1 MNEPTSIENPD
12 QYKQLVQI
20 LIKEQTWESLPYYTK
35 KQFLSEHQFIKLLK
49 DLCFKKQLSF
59 PQSLKKHYSDVK
71 NYYRDLLE
79 SSKKGRQLF
88 PYHLTDLIQFTRK
101 TPFSYYTEMVIDV
114 LKEYLSYDSLPNFTA
129 NDIVRLLGVGRNQY
143 IQLLESLKKKNNV
156 IGSFFSN
163 QRKKILKKLPKQPV
177 SPSSDLLPWFL
188 ISKIPILEVDYSRI
202 SEKEKKCYNYI
213 DKKGPIEAGILPC
226 KIIHKLYSKGYI
238 FVQVPIEKDD
248 RIRFRSLQ
256 GFVINKEAIDEFDKL
271 LYNTF
276 ITHDPRDRVFDT
288 SKTLNVHWED
298 VKRAFSLY
306 CRLSIATK
314 VPQNQNHQNG
324 GIGNKINNEIE
335 NKNNNQ
341 NQNEKENKI
350 NNNKESTNNNK
361 TNENNSSKENNNSKE
376 INNKIKEQLKL
387 DLKKFPQ
394 KNLQIL
400 MIIEKKYLNFM
411 KKQSKI
417 HSSWINPLIERH
429 HREKDFER
437 KSQSQQQ
444 LQSQSQIQFQSKNI
458 LQKES
463 DSNLTNQNKRQLENN
478 GEGNK
483 NDEDDQDSNNNNSAS
498 NDRTSNKSQTN
509 THNQIP
515 ISNSETRLQDL
526 SLKQIKKDQSFEERS
541 IDNNKKRIVLIF
553 DETLTAFLLMG
564 NWSSF
569 QPLVITLFELGKMTD
584 EKITDLLHELEQ
596 VSQRVVGDAKKNLN
610 HVLGLKKTLQYL
622 KSISIQTEPIDNN
635 KNHLISKGDQ
645 NDIEKESNNNN
656 NNNNT
661 ENTNENENEN
671 EKNRIH
677 VSGVDMIKEQSL
689 FLLKSKARDVLL
701 KKNYHI
707 SISTIPLDREKRF
720 LLSSSHTIHFGFPI
734 PEATSPWMRLYLS
747 TKLGIGLPTLYLKK
761 GVRVKQ
767 IPKIFKG
774 FQKVEILSGDRSLI
788 FNTHT
793 LLYQLNSMLINGPV
807 LIQGIARKDSQ
818 YREIFVPLPLTSNY
832 NSFETKKKIKNK
844 KKRNFNLNNSDNNN
858 NNNNNNNSSSSN
870 SNNNNH
876 NHNNLNEN
884 ENKNFNMENNLR
896 KEFSEED
903 YNETNINT
911 HPLVKQLVKLL
922 HLDTSIGYI
931 KMIWIELEKDKG
943 YWIPCDIQL
952 GLPLFHPKMNFTII
966 ETIKE
971 NNLFSQKKLKTHI
984 KSMRN
989 LSLDLL
995 SFIAQYCQVGSPF
1008 NFVEDEKS
1016 KIDISGVFEKNQVTQ
1031 NCNLQFL
1038 KGELSIINQI
1048 N

>member
-1 MNEPTSIENPD
+1 MNETTLTENPD
-12 QYKQLVQI
+12 QSKQLVQI

-35 KQFLSEHQFIKLLK
+35 KQFFSEQQFLKLLK
-49 DLCFKKQLSF
+49 DLCFKKQLKF

-79 SSKKGRQLF
+79 YSKRGRQLF
-88 PYHLTDLIQFTRK
+88 PYHLTDLIQLTRK
-101 TPFSYYTEMVIDV
+101 TPFNYYTEMVIDV

-163 QRKKILKKLPKQPV
+163 QRKKILKKLPKQPL

-188 ISKIPILEVDYSRI
+188 VSKIPILEVDYSRI

-213 DKKGPIEAGILPC
+213 EKKGPIEAGILPY

-238 FVQVPIEKDD
+238 FVQVPIEKGD

-256 GFVINKEAIDEFDKL
+256 GFVINKGATDEFDKF

-288 SKTLNVHWED
+288 WKTLNVDWEY

-314 VPQNQNHQNG
+314 VPQNHNLQNG
-324 GIGNKINNEIE
+324 GNENEIQNEKENEIQNKKENQNNNENENENENKINNE
-335 NKNNNQ
+335 
-341 NQNEKENKI
+341 
-350 NNNKESTNNNK
+350 KESTNN
-361 TNENNSSKENNNSKE
+361 KENNM
-376 INNKIKEQLKL
+376 KIKDQVKL

-394 KNLQIL
+394 KNLKIL

-417 HSSWINPLIERH
+417 HSSWINHLIERH
-429 HREKDFER
+429 HREKDLER
-437 KSQSQQQ
+437 KFQSQQQ
-444 LQSQSQIQFQSKNI
+444 LQSQSQTQFQSKNI

-463 DSNLTNQNKRQLENN
+463 KPQPKSDLINQNKQKLDNNDDGNEQENN
-478 GEGNK
+478 NGN
-483 NDEDDQDSNNNNSAS
+483 NQSNPN
-498 NDRTSNKSQTN
+498 
-509 THNQIP
+509 NQIP

-622 KSISIQTEPIDNN
+622 KSISMQTEPINNN
-635 KNHLISKGDQ
+635 KSLLITKGGE
-645 NDIEKESNNNN
+645 NEIGKENNNKKK
-656 NNNNT
+656 
-661 ENTNENENEN
+661 NENENEN
-671 EKNRIH
+671 ENGNENEKNKIH

-689 FLLKSKARDVLL
+689 FLLKSKSREVLL

-747 TKLGIGLPTLYLKK
+747 TKLGIGLPSLYLKK

-767 IPKIFKG
+767 IPKIFNG

-788 FNTHT
+788 FNTNT

-807 LIQGIARKDSQ
+807 LIQGIARSESK
-818 YREIFVPLPLTSNY
+818 YREIFVPLPLTCNY
-832 NSFETKKKIKNK
+832 NSFETKKKMKNK
-844 KKRNFNLNNSDNNN
+844 KKKILNLNSSGNNN
-858 NNNNNNNSSSSN
+858 NNNQNQNQNQNQNNNQ
-870 SNNNNH
+870 
-876 NHNNLNEN
+876 NNLNKN
-884 ENKNFNMENNLR
+884 DNKNINMEINLR
-896 KEFSEED
+896 KELSEKD
-903 YNETNINT
+903 YNEKNINT
-911 HPLVKQLVKLL
+911 HPLVKRLVQLL

-943 YWIPCDIQL
+943 CWIPCDIQL

-971 NNLFSQKKLKTHI
+971 KNLFSQKKLSTHI
-984 KSMRN
+984 KSMRT

-1048 N
+1048 Y